1 MTLGRGKRLS
11 CFLILLCFIYLIA
24 GCAHRTPPE
33 RPDNICEIFRE
44 HRKWYTKAAAS
55 SIRWGIPIAVMMA
68 IMHQESAYKARAK
81 PPRTTCL
88 WVFPGPRPST
98 AYGYAQALDSTWDS
112 YKHSTG
118 NSRAKRNDFGDAID
132 FIGWYCNAGK
142 VKCGIA
148 AGDAYGM
155 YLAYHE
161 GHGGYNRRTYRS
173 KTWLK
178 DVARRVQSRADAYQ
192 RQLVSCEREFR
203 RSGLCLWPF

>member
-1 MTLGRGKRLS
+1 
-11 CFLILLCFIYLIA
+11 
-24 GCAHRTPPE
+24 
-33 RPDNICEIFRE
+33 
-44 HRKWYTKAAAS
+44 
-55 SIRWGIPIAVMMA
+55 
-68 IMHQESAYKARAK
+68 
-81 PPRTTCL
+81 
-88 WVFPGPRPST
+88 
-98 AYGYAQALDSTWDS
+98 
-112 YKHSTG
+112 
-118 NSRAKRNDFGDAID
+118 
-132 FIGWYCNAGK
+132 